1 MSVCTVRDFIL
12 IKKMKFLLKYL
23 YLQIFVIP
31 ISASSKLIQL
41 RTILSNKSA
50 GQVSRTGWAI
60 AAYGSF
66 GMID

>member
-12 IKKMKFLLKYL
+12 IKMKFLLKFL

-60 AAYGSF
+60 AAYGNC